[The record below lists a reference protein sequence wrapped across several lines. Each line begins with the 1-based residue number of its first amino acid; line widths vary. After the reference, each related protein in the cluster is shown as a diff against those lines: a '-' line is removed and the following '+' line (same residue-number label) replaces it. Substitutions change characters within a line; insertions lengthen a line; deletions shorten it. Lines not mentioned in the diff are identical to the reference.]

1 MILYFYPHPP
11 HLHPYL
17 QFWVFLLPFLPSF
30 LSYFLPSF
38 LSFLLSLPFVPSFPP
53 PHVLCVD

>member
-17 QFWVFLLPFLPSF
+17 QFWVFLLLHPHFLWLPSLHLPHHLQFLF
-30 LSYFLPSF
+30 LS
-38 LSFLLSLPFVPSFPP
+38 LSQPK
-53 PHVLCVD
+53 D